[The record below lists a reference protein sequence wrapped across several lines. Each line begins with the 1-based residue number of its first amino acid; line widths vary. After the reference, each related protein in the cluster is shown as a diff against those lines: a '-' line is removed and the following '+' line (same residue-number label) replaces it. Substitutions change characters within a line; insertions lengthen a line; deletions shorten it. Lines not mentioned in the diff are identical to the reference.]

1 MRNGLLHR
9 LINNFDDHD
18 TFFRNVAPSGYTIAV
33 NIHNLT
39 PEFYHTTLPY
49 DWIETYTNKRYFLV
63 DPVMQFALVSQGI
76 KRWTDI
82 TSIKIPL
89 ASSRFMAEATEH
101 GLNFGVAVVRLAN
114 VEKRAKNLLSLARS
128 DRDLTDAEMVESSSR
143 FEQILSTLNPGHY
156 LSKRQIDILVHFAN
170 GATRS
175 AAAKQLGVSEET
187 VKKDMEAV
195 RNLWGAKNATEA
207 VGIAIARKI
216 ITPYSNA
223 RW

>member
-18 TFFRNVAPSGYTIAV
+18 VFFNKVAPSGYTIAV

-49 DWIETYTNKRYFLV
+49 DWIEKYTNKRFFLV
-63 DPVMQFALVSQGI
+63 DPVMQFALVGQGI
-76 KRWTDI
+76 KKWSDI
-82 TSIKIPL
+82 TALKIPI
-89 ASSRFMAEATEH
+89 ASSRFMANAADYE
-101 GLNFGVAVVRLAN
+101 LNFGLAVVRLAN

-128 DRDLTDAEMVESSSR
+128 DRELSDDEIVESASR

-156 LSKRQIDILVHFAN
+156 LSKRQINLLVLFAN
-170 GATRS
+170 GETRS
-175 AAAKQLGVSEET
+175 SAAKHLAVSEET
-187 VKKDMEAV
+187 VKKDIEAI
-195 RNLWGAKNATEA
+195 RSLWGAKNVTEA